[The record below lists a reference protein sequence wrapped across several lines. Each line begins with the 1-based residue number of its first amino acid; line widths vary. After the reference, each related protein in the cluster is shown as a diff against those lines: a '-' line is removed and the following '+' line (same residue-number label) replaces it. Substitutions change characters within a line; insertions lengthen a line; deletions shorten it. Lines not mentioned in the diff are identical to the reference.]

1 MLTQSEIVSEIV
13 KFDLVGVVPGAKP
26 SIEKLRDLSLQE
38 MLDAVR
44 QVERDNARAEPD
56 ANGSRYFSVV
66 PDDRLVAAVYTWL
79 HYCAPGYHDPG
90 DDDDAIV
97 HCTVGGHVHGLIKW
111 VRPNLEV
118 PT

>member
-1 MLTQSEIVSEIV
+1 MLTQSEIVAQIV
-13 KFDLVGVVPGAKP
+13 MFGLSGIVDVRPDF
-26 SIEKLRDLSLQE
+26 ERLRHLSLQE

-44 QVERDNARAEPD
+44 QAERDNARAEPD
-56 ANGSRYFSVV
+56 ADGSKSFSVV

-97 HCTVGGHVHGLIKW
+97 HYTVGGHVHGLIKW
-111 VRPNLEV
+111 VRPSQEAAA
-118 PT
+118 